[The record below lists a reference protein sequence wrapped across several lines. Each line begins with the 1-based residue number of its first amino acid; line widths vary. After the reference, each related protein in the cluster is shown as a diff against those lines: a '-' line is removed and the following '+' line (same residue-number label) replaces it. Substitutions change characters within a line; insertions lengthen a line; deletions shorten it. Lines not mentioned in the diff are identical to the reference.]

1 MLVSQP
7 PDCLAFVSP
16 VCQVYISTSSKFR
29 LEAIFMSKNPS
40 VELSGRKKAMGM
52 TTRTLTY
59 CALMAAL
66 QVAMARLFGLMP
78 SEFTRFSI
86 EAIPTI
92 LAGLFFG
99 PVAGGLVGFTADL
112 VGCLFS
118 GYGYNPLFCIPPIL
132 YGVCGGL
139 FQGLLVKKVT
149 LPKILLTVAVPAV
162 VGSIFSQSWA
172 LGFVSGK
179 GFWFFFSTRSV
190 QFAITLVVETVVIH
204 LLFRTKIFQHM
215 KVWPP
220 QKMKKESDV

>member
-112 VGCLFS
+112 KPVDVVYQGD
-118 GYGYNPLFCIPPIL
+118 GY
-132 YGVCGGL
+132 
-139 FQGLLVKKVT
+139 
-149 LPKILLTVAVPAV
+149 
-162 VGSIFSQSWA
+162 
-172 LGFVSGK
+172 
-179 GFWFFFSTRSV
+179 
-190 QFAITLVVETVVIH
+190 TLVRANEKATGGDILRSGDEVIVTASELYDGKVV
-204 LLFRTKIFQHM
+204 Q
-215 KVWPP
+215 
-220 QKMKKESDV
+220 